1 MNYVLHIQI
10 KKKNPHPVKLI
21 FFKQNIFQPKNSLD
35 AQLQEQFSFEKQ
47 KEEK

>member
-21 FFKQNIFQPKNSLD
+21 FLKQNIRKYIVLFSQKNVKLD
-35 AQLQEQFSFEKQ
+35 
-47 KEEK
+47 